1 MVPCLFEEDITGS
14 ILPILGAEEMSDGT
28 TKTTIYGTNMA
39 QTISTIE
46 AKRESIGAGSIVTL
60 KTGGPAMVVSER
72 STDKACCHW
81 HEESGELNTMWIPL
95 CCLKVKP

>member
-1 MVPCLFEEDITGS
+1 
-14 ILPILGAEEMSDGT
+14 MSDGT

-72 STDKACCHW
+72 STSNPAPRWFGHQFRERDFTFA
-81 HEESGELNTMWIPL
+81 
-95 CCLKVKP
+95 